1 MKRKKYTDH
10 ENERSHK
17 GLRNVLCEHYK
28 KSFSKIIS
36 NLKEHVD
43 FMVKVNVI

>member
-1 MKRKKYTDH
+1 MRMKDLTKVYETCCV
-10 ENERSHK
+10 NSI
-17 GLRNVLCEHYK
+17 K